1 MRSPNKTRIEKRIP
15 SLRNSPAAM
24 SSIIHHMR
32 REDAENVGIIAGACG
47 KAVRVRGNPLG

>member
-1 MRSPNKTRIEKRIP
+1 MRSPINTRIKKSIP

-32 REDAENVGIIAGACG
+32 REDAENAGIIAGA
-47 KAVRVRGNPLG
+47 